1 MVDKEAVSIRVTELE
16 SGLMTKSILP
26 SVESANIWLD
36 VERVLIAGELA
47 EELEK

>member
-1 MVDKEAVSIRVTELE
+1 VSIRVTELE

>member
-1 MVDKEAVSIRVTELE
+1 
-16 SGLMTKSILP
+16 
-26 SVESANIWLD
+26 VESANIWLD